1 MLWCTIFRHCL
12 GRHFPCVCV
21 CGCVCLFACLRLSQQ
36 FHIVLSSWRQEGK
49 SYWANQPG
57 NPHALPSESFR
68 PMRPHRSLFLLT
80 ALFSY
85 ILILAA
91 FLCLFLFVSFHLIF
105 SYSFITSASLLI
117 PTSTS
122 SLQKSVVSYF
132 PTLYALVILGAPSSR
147 FSCHSPPTS
156 SSFTPSLLICLH
168 PLLLSLS
175 LSKHPFLFPS
185 SRFESKHCLSLSA
198 VKDSPLSSNH
208 RFGESLQACHS
219 VCTVA
224 TWPDNGSFQPQ
235 FPPKWM
241 GAHPG
246 ARGMPFNWP
255 KLDSNH

>member
-1 MLWCTIFRHCL
+1 MAHTNVRAHLLDMLWCTIFRHCL
-12 GRHFPCVCV
+12 GRHFPCV

-68 PMRPHRSLFLLT
+68 PMHPHRSLFLLT

-91 FLCLFLFVSFHLIF
+91 FLFSFHLIF

-122 SLQKSVVSYF
+122 LLQKSVVSYF

-198 VKDSPLSSNH
+198 VKDS
-208 RFGESLQACHS
+208 S
-219 VCTVA
+219 V
-224 TWPDNGSFQPQ
+224 
-235 FPPKWM
+235 
-241 GAHPG
+241 
-246 ARGMPFNWP
+246 
-255 KLDSNH
+255 L